1 MDPCFRARRGGRPK
15 SRRMLGREAIMR
27 EIMCRDW
34 QRSHTTRDSVNTLL
48 CPASSILL
56 FLSAWHFSPFN
67 KLFFLLPFH
76 LRNGSAFFC
85 VFFDST
91 STLAQSLTY
100 IPPLSSHCSMPE
112 LHPPPCMWCKGFVW
126 VGKQIFFPA
135 FRENPKLLS
144 LRSQNNLSGFS
155 KNKRLELFDCSL
167 ALMSLIK
174 LCIPRV

>member
-27 EIMCRDW
+27 EMMCRDW

-48 CPASSILL
+48 CSASSILL

-76 LRNGSAFFC
+76 LRNVSAFF
-85 VFFDST
+85 VFFFDST

-100 IPPLSSHCSMPE
+100 IPPLSSHCSMPQSCIH
-112 LHPPPCMWCKGFVW
+112 LHACDVRDLCEWESKYSFQHSEKIPNYYPYAVKTTCQDLVKIKDWNYLIV
-126 VGKQIFFPA
+126 
-135 FRENPKLLS
+135 LLH
-144 LRSQNNLSGFS
+144 
-155 KNKRLELFDCSL
+155 
-167 ALMSLIK
+167 
-174 LCIPRV
+174 